1 MEKMRKDPSIHFR
14 VNIGLPH
21 LKPSRRDEYR
31 QRTATLHELRSDSS
45 KVRSVEEISLDD
57 VRCEWL
63 RTSGPFHM
71 KTLAEH
77 FNIYDDL
84 FGEAYFVPR
93 VPLTIKYEDAD
104 GVQTAV
110 YSGNQIKPVEAA
122 SAPMVSFDAD
132 PSSMW
137 SLVLTNPDGH
147 FSEPDAEYVHWFIG
161 NIPAGDVSKGETVV
175 DYLQPFPARGLGS
188 QRMIFI
194 LYKQEGLVDF
204 TAYKKKSP
212 CHVLAERTFRTKEFY
227 RQFEDQL
234 TPAGLAF
241 YQTDWDASLTDFFHK
256 TLDMKE
262 PIYEFDF
269 PVPYKKP
276 AVWFPK
282 KQPFNLY
289 MDKHRDPKQI
299 AKELLVQRFK
309 STDPFQP
316 PAKPLR
322 FPNAMP
328 EDNSLPSW
336 YRVELR
342 KRRLRWG
349 RYSDM

>member
-1 MEKMRKDPSIHFR
+1 MTLAYVSSFNRLETNFRWPSKEM
-14 VNIGLPH
+14 IGL
-21 LKPSRRDEYR
+21 
-31 QRTATLHELRSDSS
+31 
-45 KVRSVEEISLDD
+45 
-57 VRCEWL
+57 
-63 RTSGPFHM
+63 
-71 KTLAEH
+71 
-77 FNIYDDL
+77 
-84 FGEAYFVPR
+84 FG
-93 VPLTIKYEDAD
+93 KC
-104 GVQTAV
+104 Q
-110 YSGNQIKPVEAA
+110 SMPVEWVMFFVA
-122 SAPMVSFDAD
+122 
-132 PSSMW
+132 
-137 SLVLTNPDGH
+137 
-147 FSEPDAEYVHWFIG
+147 FS
-161 NIPAGDVSKGETVV
+161 
-175 DYLQPFPARGLGS
+175 
-188 QRMIFI
+188 
-194 LYKQEGLVDF
+194 
-204 TAYKKKSP
+204 
-212 CHVLAERTFRTKEFY
+212 HVLAERTFRTKEFY

-349 RYSDM
+349 RYSDMWAVIRSSS